1 MNVDVEKNVGL
12 TTVYTSDG
20 MLHAMVIRGVLE
32 SAGIPVM
39 LSYESIGRVY
49 PVSVGKIGQVDI
61 LVPSEWA
68 EEAVHILEAKPRLG
82 EVFSVP
88 SDMLEEEPDAE

>member
-1 MNVDVEKNVGL
+1 MNVGVEKNVGL
-12 TTVYTSDG
+12 TTIYTSDG

-39 LSYESIGRVY
+39 LSYESIARVY
-49 PVSVGKIGQVDI
+49 PISVGKIGQVDI
-61 LVPSEWA
+61 MVPSEWA
-68 EEAVHILEAKPRLG
+68 EEAVRILEAKPRLG

-88 SDMLEEEPDAE
+88 SDVTEEEQDAE